1 VKFQV
6 IKYFILSRFTRPFV
20 IGTIAFLIL
29 MIITYASLSK
39 SIFEPRIISGL
50 KVNFAEFVTFF
61 VIFSG
66 FSSTVQ
72 KADYDFLLPSPLT
85 KSDVAFLYII
95 ASMLLGGGYFIILGL
110 IFLFIFPLG
119 IGIMSLL
126 SFSIFGIAVSSLSLI
141 KEKLYLVV
149 FTALW
154 VWFPFFKIP
163 YSPTEMLFGDPI
175 LGVLFSF
182 VYSIPVLFRAVTDPQ
197 IQVTSEKGGKAKQI
211 IKTPAGK
218 NFLTKY
224 FLLTY
229 EFAWGY
235 GSSLSGRKLFYY
247 ILSFPKILIISSIIS
262 VVYFTVFHFL
272 LNYNFYTIMAPSVV
286 ILAFLMSMG
295 IYSISQERPWL
306 AFISLDRGSY
316 LSKRIRIKT
325 LQNALISLPFAV
337 ADALLGE
344 LSLGLTLF
352 FGALLG
358 YSVTAFL
365 ASKFNPIQFRG
376 EVYNYRAG
384 SGMLLIIFSEYFVMG
399 ISVIFGLFLVTS
411 AIFTTLSAIVFL
423 LLTRKGVWERISYEL
438 VEKGFV

>member
-1 VKFQV
+1 MKFQV

-39 SIFEPRIISGL
+39 TIFEPRIISGL

-95 ASMLLGGGYFIILGL
+95 ASILLGGGYFIILGL

-175 LGVLFSF
+175 LGALFSF
-182 VYSIPVLFRAVTDPQ
+182 VYSIPVLFRAVTDSQ
-197 IQVTSEKGGKAKQI
+197 IQITSEKGGEAKQI

-247 ILSFPKILIISSIIS
+247 IFSFPKILIVSSIIA
-262 VVYFTVFHFL
+262 VVYFTVFQFV
-272 LNYNFYTIMAPSVV
+272 NYNFYTIMAPSVV

-295 IYSISQERPWL
+295 IYSVSQERPWL
-306 AFISLDRGSY
+306 VFIFLDRGSY

-325 LQNALISLPFAV
+325 LQNALISLPFAI
-337 ADALLGE
+337 ADVLLGE
-344 LSLGLTLF
+344 LPLGLALF

-358 YSVTAFL
+358 YSLTSYL

-384 SGMLLIIFSEYFVMG
+384 SGMLLIIFSEYFIMG

-411 AIFTTLSAIVFL
+411 VIFATLSVIVFL
-423 LLTRKGVWERISYEL
+423 LITRKGVWEKISYEL

>member
-1 VKFQV
+1 MKFQV
-6 IKYFILSRFTRPFV
+6 VKYFILSRFTKPFV

-29 MIITYASLSK
+29 MIITYVSLSR
-39 SIFEPRIISGL
+39 SVFEPRIISGL

-66 FSSTVQ
+66 LSSTVQ
-72 KADYDFLLPSPLT
+72 KADYDFLLPTPLT
-85 KSDVAFLYII
+85 KSDIALLYII

-110 IFLFIFPLG
+110 IFLFIFPIE
-119 IGIMSLL
+119 IGIVSLI

-154 VWFPFFKIP
+154 VWFPFFNIP
-163 YSPTEMLFGDPI
+163 FSPTEILFGNPI
-175 LGVLFSF
+175 MGTLSSL

-197 IQVTSEKGGKAKQI
+197 IQVSSEKGGKTKEI

-247 ILSFPKILIISSIIS
+247 ILSFPKMLVTSSIIS
-262 VVYFTVFHFL
+262 VIYFIVFHFV
-272 LNYNFYTIMAPSVV
+272 NYNFYTIMAPSVV

-295 IYSISQERPWL
+295 IYSVSQERPWSV
-306 AFISLDRGSY
+306 FIFLDRGSY

-337 ADALLGE
+337 ADTLLGE
-344 LSLGLTLF
+344 LPLGISLF
-352 FGALLG
+352 FGTLLG
-358 YSVTAFL
+358 YSLTSFL
-365 ASKFNPIQFRG
+365 ASKLNPIQFRG

-399 ISVIFGLFLVTS
+399 ISVVFGLFPITS
-411 AIFTTLSAIVFL
+411 VILATMSVIVFF
-423 LLTRKGVWERISYEL
+423 LLTRKSIWEKISYEL